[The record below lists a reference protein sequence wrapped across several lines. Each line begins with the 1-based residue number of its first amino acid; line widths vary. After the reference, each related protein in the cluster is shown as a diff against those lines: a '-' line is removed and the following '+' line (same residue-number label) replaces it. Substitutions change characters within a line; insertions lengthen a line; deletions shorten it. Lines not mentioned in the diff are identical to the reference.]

1 MAQTLN
7 MTEGRVSLVRQRTA
21 AFALSALMLYPL
33 GILLP
38 VVALERFGHRQ
49 ETSILGGIAELMS
62 SGHLVLAAIVLICSI
77 CLPLFKLGGLLVLS
91 SERIPLGARGRDR
104 VWRLLEITGRWGML
118 DVLLV
123 AALVA
128 AGGVLDDAW
137 VSSFPAGLA
146 DPLAAEASAGD
157 WSRDLARKR
166 RAAALVGACHL
177 ACGHFAALA
186 VEGDC
191 CPEGVV
197 DVVRLLGAREPLG
210 EALGAR
216 AWGYDLC

>member
-128 AGGVLDDAW
+128 AVKLGDLVSIESGSGLYAFAGTVVL
-137 VSSFPAGLA
+137 SL
-146 DPLAAEASAGD
+146 LASASWDPSLIGG
-157 WSRDLARKR
+157 R
-166 RAAALVGACHL
+166 RS
-177 ACGHFAALA
+177 
-186 VEGDC
+186 
-191 CPEGVV
+191 
-197 DVVRLLGAREPLG
+197 
-210 EALGAR
+210 
-216 AWGYDLC
+216 